1 MNLRDWLPFMSN
13 GDEET
18 APVEPATGL
27 SPIPTDAVD
36 AVAKQWPADFSH
48 DDLEYTLNAVQDY
61 AIKAY
66 GPTASPGTDN
76 YDEDELIGHPIA
88 ELVHHPDRRSD
99 LEELF
104 HADDD
109 DGVEGYIVNGER
121 WDVIREDLDMSQ
133 LALDAVKEAHR
144 LYAINLGHEDYGALL
159 NPLFISTDNPPALE
173 GEVADD
179 PGTDA
184 PTVDDTADGR
194 AGGRDDQGQ
203 GQEQEQ
209 PLRAEAETDD
219 GAAPPSQPAESAT
232 TADEPADDSDDR
244 ATENAP
250 DPQAG
255 ADSTAHTATADNSP
269 EADEPTDDSGAGES
283 IDDHISIEFAEI
295 DSRSDSSSHSSESAP
310 TGNDSKDPAREP
322 SSEHPSDS
330 AEDTD
335 TTSTASSAG
344 ASPSPAD
351 RQPDEADI
359 STKGDTSSVAT
370 ESTAPTDADGA
381 DETDPT
387 EESAFV
393 FKAPSEASDEVVG
406 GDDDDVQS
414 VEELVEESS
423 FAFETNG
430 GAAAEEETPESN
442 TAPEQPNS
450 STPSGATPTPS
461 VSSNSSTP
469 ETSGSRDRGD
479 GERIEPTEVEWDE
492 WMLAAVE
499 PQRSRR
505 KQ

>member
-27 SPIPTDAVD
+27 SPIPTNAVD

-61 AIKAY
+61 AIEAY
-66 GPTASPGTDN
+66 GPTAHPGTDN
-76 YDEDELIGHPIA
+76 YAEDELIGHPIA

-99 LEELF
+99 LEKLF

-173 GEVADD
+173 GEVADV
-179 PGTDA
+179 PGADA
-184 PTVDDTADGR
+184 PAADDMADGR
-194 AGGRDDQGQ
+194 AGDRDDQDQ

-209 PLRAEAETDD
+209 SLGGEAKTDD

-232 TADEPADDSDDR
+232 TADESADGSDDR
-244 ATENAP
+244 TTENTP
-250 DPQAG
+250 DLQAG
-255 ADSTAHTATADNSP
+255 TDSTAPTTAADNSP
-269 EADEPTDDSGAGES
+269 EAGEPTDDSGGGES
-283 IDDHISIEFAEI
+283 VDNHIDIEFAEI
-295 DSRSDSSSHSSESAP
+295 DSRSDSSSHSSGPAP
-310 TGNDSKDPAREP
+310 TDSDSRDSARGPSPEP
-322 SSEHPSDS
+322 PSDS
-330 AEDTD
+330 AEDTN
-335 TTSTASSAG
+335 TASTASSAG
-344 ASPSPAD
+344 ASPSPTD
-351 RQPDEADI
+351 RQSDEADI
-359 STKGDTSSVAT
+359 SAKGDTSSVTT

-381 DETDPT
+381 GEVDST

-393 FKAPSEASDEVVG
+393 FEAPSEASGEVTG
-406 GDDDDVQS
+406 GDGNGVQS

-423 FAFETNG
+423 FAFETN
-430 GAAAEEETPESN
+430 ANTAAEEETPESN
-442 TAPEQPNS
+442 AAPEQSNPS
-450 STPSGATPTPS
+450 SPSGAMPTPS
-461 VSSNSSTP
+461 VSSNTSTP
-469 ETSGSRDRGD
+469 ETSSSRDRSD
-479 GERIEPTEVEWDE
+479 GERIDPAEAEWDE

-499 PQRSRR
+499 PRHSRR
-505 KQ
+505 EQ